1 MYTLKCE
8 VCLLAGFRKHIEV
21 ASIGSAVL
29 ATSILA
35 ASIVSPKEAMILW
48 LGGTL
53 GGILPDV
60 DSDKSTS
67 LNLVFGL
74 LSFLLLCL
82 VLSQFSARLS
92 TLGIWVMM
100 IVTYVILN
108 RIVRPVFEY
117 FTVHRGVFHSLLSAV
132 FFLFGITAAAHIV
145 LGLSH
150 FMSWM
155 LGSFVFLGFI
165 IHLILDELY
174 SVDLSNVR
182 IKRSFGSA
190 LKLFEYKDLKSSA
203 LMLLAALGLFYLTPP
218 IESFAHVASSL
229 ETYQRIKN
237 NFLPSYF

>member
-1 MYTLKCE
+1 M
-8 VCLLAGFRKHIEV
+8 AGFRKHIEV

-35 ASIVSPKEAMILW
+35 ASIVSPKEALLLW

-60 DSDKSTS
+60 DSDNSSS

-82 VLSQFSARLS
+82 ALSQFSVHLS
-92 TLGIWVMM
+92 TLGIWMMM
-100 IVTYVILN
+100 IAVYVALN
-108 RIVRPVFEY
+108 FIVRPVFEY

-132 FFLFGITAAAHIV
+132 FFLFGISAAAYIV

-155 LGSFVFLGFI
+155 LGFFVFLGFI
-165 IHLILDELY
+165 IHLVLDELY

-190 LKLFEYKDLKSSA
+190 LKLFEYKDIKSSF
-203 LMLLAALGLFYLTPP
+203 LMLLAVLGLLYLTPP
-218 IESFAHVASSL
+218 IESFIDVAGSL
-229 ETYQRIKN
+229 ETYLRIKN

>member
-1 MYTLKCE
+1 MS
-8 VCLLAGFRKHIEV
+8 LLAGFRKHIEV

-35 ASIVSPKEAMILW
+35 ANIVSPKEALILW

-60 DSDKSTS
+60 DSDNSSS

-82 VLSQFSARLS
+82 TLSQFSARLS
-92 TLGIWVMM
+92 TLGIWIMM
-100 IVTYVILN
+100 IAVYVVLN
-108 RIVRPVFEY
+108 YIIRPVFEY
-117 FTVHRGVFHSLLSAV
+117 FTVHRGVFHSLLSAA
-132 FFLFGITAAAHIV
+132 FFLFGITAAAHTV

-155 LGSFVFLGFI
+155 LGFFVFSGFI
-165 IHLILDELY
+165 IHLVLDELY

-190 LKLFEYKDLKSSA
+190 LKLFEYKDLKSSS
-203 LMLLAALGLFYLTPP
+203 LMLLAVLGLFYFTPP
-218 IESFAHVASSL
+218 IESFADVAGSL